1 MDQDEAMFGS
11 EVKITDPKPKKS
23 KNTINLSKWFA
34 LGLGGIFGL
43 SHIGMI
49 GMIANRKDSNLPNL
63 DIPVGPYTSYVVS
76 ADK

>member
-23 KNTINLSKWFA
+23 KNSINLSKWFA

-43 SHIGMI
+43 SHIGLI
-49 GMIANRKDSNLPNL
+49 GMVSRKSSANYKS
-63 DIPVGPYTSYVVS
+63 TSRTVYIVRNTI
-76 ADK
+76 